1 MVNTIFLIGY
11 MGAGKTVIGKS
22 LSKSI
27 YYNFYDLDNFIESM
41 EKKKISEIFNN
52 HNEVYFRKLEN
63 KYLKILSE
71 KKESKIISLG
81 GGTPCFKNNIK
92 IIDSTPNSIKIY
104 LKASVDCLIKRLKD
118 GKSKRPLIS
127 HIKSKKDLKEFIS
140 KHLFDRAYYYENA
153 DVKLNVDNLKIN
165 EIVSL
170 ILNILT

>member
-1 MVNTIFLIGY
+1 MTDTIFLIGY

-22 LSKSI
+22 LSKYI
-27 YYNFYDLDNFIESM
+27 NYNFYDLDNFIESM